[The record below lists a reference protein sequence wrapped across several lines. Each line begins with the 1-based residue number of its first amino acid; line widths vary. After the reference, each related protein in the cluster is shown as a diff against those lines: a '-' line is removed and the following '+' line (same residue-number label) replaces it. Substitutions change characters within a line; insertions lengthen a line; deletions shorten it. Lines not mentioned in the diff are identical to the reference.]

1 MALKYAKKWKL
12 FLFLFISILD
22 SFQSVF
28 LAYLLKV
35 FISFAEK
42 PTGNLPGLTIFAISG
57 LSLFSIIGILFQYS
71 FLNLIHDINIKIKE
85 IATDQIVDINDQ
97 ANLDTSFMTNDLK
110 QIETSKVV
118 AELKIV
124 NYILK
129 FLTAIITAVIASWFI
144 SLIFFIAAIVPAL
157 VQNFAGKKISA
168 NSKKWEKANSNYTAT
183 VTETINGST
192 IFSLYNSENSIAQR
206 LIKRAREMEDALQST
221 NLSKGIA
228 NELTSFAAYCFGM
241 IIPFSVGVY
250 LITIGN
256 ITLST
261 FMMIVQLSNNFV
273 NPLVNIFM
281 CVNDIKTTTPIW
293 TKFIKI
299 QKYKKPKQTS
309 DNGSIPV
316 FNNLSLTNATIHF
329 DNQTIFKKV
338 NLVIKQ
344 GEKILLQAPS
354 GWGKSTLLKVLLG
367 KYKLD
372 SGTYLINGEKANGN
386 WNKDHELFA
395 LINQQP
401 FILND
406 TIEYNITL
414 GQKVTKQE
422 LNKAVSKA
430 GLEELVRK
438 KGYQYQVG
446 LGGKNLSGGQNQR
459 IEIAR
464 ALLKKRQ
471 ILLAD
476 EATSSLDTKLSRRIH
491 ATFLEE
497 FSGTVIEVAHH
508 ISTDEASMFD
518 RKIDLEANKKSI

>member
-1 MALKYAKKWKL
+1 MAIKYAKKWKL
-12 FLFLFISILD
+12 FLFLIISILD

-35 FISFAEK
+35 FISFAQK
-42 PTGNLPGLTIFAISG
+42 PTGNLLGLTLFAISG
-57 LSLFSIIGILFQYS
+57 LIIFSIIGILFQYS

-85 IATDQIVDINDQ
+85 IATDHIVNINDQ

-118 AELKIV
+118 AELKIF

-129 FLTAIITAVIASWFI
+129 FLTAIITAVITSWFI
-144 SLIFFIAAIVPAL
+144 SLVFFIAAIIPAL

-168 NSKKWEKANSNYTAT
+168 NSKKWERANSNYTAT
-183 VTETINGST
+183 VTETINGTT
-192 IFSLYNSENSIAQR
+192 IFSLYNSENSIAKR
-206 LIKRAREMEDALQST
+206 LIKSARKMEDALQST

-273 NPLVNIFM
+273 NPIVNIFM
-281 CVNDIKTTTPIW
+281 CVNDIKMTTPIW

-299 QKYKKPKQTS
+299 QKYKRQAS
-309 DNGSIPV
+309 DNSSIPV
-316 FNNLSLTNATIHF
+316 FNNLSLINATIYF
-329 DNQTIFKKV
+329 DKQTIFQKV
-338 NLVIKQ
+338 NLVIKK

-354 GWGKSTLLKVLLG
+354 GWGKSTLLKVLIG

-372 SGTYLINGEKANGN
+372 LGSYLINGEKASGN

-422 LNKAVSKA
+422 LNKVVAKA

-438 KGYQYQVG
+438 KGYHYQVG

-476 EATSSLDTKLSRRIH
+476 EATSSLDTKLSRKIH
-491 ATFLEE
+491 ATFLKE

>member
-1 MALKYAKKWKL
+1 
-12 FLFLFISILD
+12 
-22 SFQSVF
+22 
-28 LAYLLKV
+28 
-35 FISFAEK
+35 
-42 PTGNLPGLTIFAISG
+42 
-57 LSLFSIIGILFQYS
+57 
-71 FLNLIHDINIKIKE
+71 
-85 IATDQIVDINDQ
+85 
-97 ANLDTSFMTNDLK
+97 
-110 QIETSKVV
+110 
-118 AELKIV
+118 
-124 NYILK
+124 
-129 FLTAIITAVIASWFI
+129 
-144 SLIFFIAAIVPAL
+144 
-157 VQNFAGKKISA
+157 
-168 NSKKWEKANSNYTAT
+168 
-183 VTETINGST
+183 
-192 IFSLYNSENSIAQR
+192 
-206 LIKRAREMEDALQST
+206 MEDALQST
-221 NLSKGIA
+221 NLAKGIA

-250 LITIGN
+250 FITIGN

-281 CVNDIKTTTPIW
+281 CANDIKTTTPIW

-309 DNGSIPV
+309 DNSSIPV

-414 GQKVTKQE
+414 GQKVTQQE

-438 KGYQYQVG
+438 KGYQYRVG

-464 ALLKKRQ
+464 ALLKQRQ

-476 EATSSLDTKLSRRIH
+476 EATSSLDTKLSQKIH
-491 ATFLEE
+491 AAFLKE
-497 FSGTVIEVAHH
+497 FPGTVIEVAHH
-508 ISTDEASMFD
+508 IAKDEVSMFN
-518 RKIDLEANKKSI
+518 RRIDLETNNKSN